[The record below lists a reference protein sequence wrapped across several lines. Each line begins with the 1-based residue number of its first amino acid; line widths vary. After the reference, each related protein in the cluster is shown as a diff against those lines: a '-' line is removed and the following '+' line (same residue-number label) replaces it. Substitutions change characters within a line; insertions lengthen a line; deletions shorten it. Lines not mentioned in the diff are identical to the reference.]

1 MFLTKEQF
9 IVYHIPIL
17 EGMSID
23 AEGLVRDQD
32 SSGILER
39 PKRIGMG
46 CHPQLMVFPI
56 DPVRRVVHV
65 ENALVMRYLWCPEL
79 ISPGRDERPATL
91 LPVHQIG
98 GMEYRKGPSLGR
110 KGSGPIGIVVA
121 LMF

>member
-1 MFLTKEQF
+1 
-9 IVYHIPIL
+9 
-17 EGMSID
+17 
-23 AEGLVRDQD
+23 
-32 SSGILER
+32 
-39 PKRIGMG
+39 
-46 CHPQLMVFPI
+46 MVFPI

-79 ISPGRDERPATL
+79 ISPRRDERPATR

-121 LMF
+121 LVF